1 MDTIHTLNEHLIQ
14 LFDES
19 GVTRSFTVPYD
30 EVTYEHVIE
39 VGRAAHKVG
48 GFTVNLLLVGDGIT
62 VAYPSDVLGATT
74 IRKDSEP
81 AQSALATAREMIG
94 DDGPTDKKAILGI
107 LDLVGR
113 LAGISLLDFAVALIQ
128 LVSCPII
135 PSDMFTLPSAGA
147 RGQKTNRIQQQL
159 LVAATNKKIA
169 MTVGEPR

>member
-1 MDTIHTLNEHLIQ
+1 MTIHTLNENLIA

-19 GVTRSFTVPYD
+19 GVTRAFTVPYD
-30 EVTYEHVIE
+30 EVTYEHVIA
-39 VGRAAHKVG
+39 VAHAAHKAG
-48 GFTVNLLLVGDGIT
+48 GFTNNLLLVGDGYT
-62 VAYPSDVLGATT
+62 VAYSSEVLGATT

-81 AQSALATAREMIG
+81 AGSAIAAAREMIG
-94 DDGPTDKKAILGI
+94 DEGPTDKKAVLGI
-107 LDLVGR
+107 LDLVGQ

-147 RGQKTNRIQQQL
+147 RGQKTNRIQQML